1 MRPVRRGSLGLAAA
15 ASFLGGA
22 PRWYKRA
29 LLVALL
35 VNSLLA
41 WLAGPVPAAWAL
53 VGEFILTLALALRCH
68 PLAPG
73 GLLAIEALALGLARP
88 DQAWSEIGGAL
99 PVLLLVLFMVAAI
112 GLMRDLLLAVFTRL
126 LVAVRSTLLL
136 SLLFLLGAALLSA
149 FLDALT
155 VIAVVIAIAQGLLAQ
170 QELAAG
176 EGGVPPAQAAQLQ
189 AALRGLVMHAAVGTA
204 VGGVATLVGEPQNL
218 LIGHVMGWDFLA
230 FARHMAPITVLV
242 LAGAVLACVALAA
255 VRAFSYGVDIPA
267 DARAALEAQA
277 ALRRASRTARAR
289 WRLATQAVAAMLL
302 LVALAMHWAEP
313 GLVGLA
319 LVVLLAA
326 LQGIVHE
333 ERIAES
339 LKEAVPFTALLA
351 VFFVVVAVIQAQSL
365 FGPVVHWV
373 LAQSGTQQLVA
384 MYFAN
389 GLLSA
394 VSDNVFVASI
404 YIAQLQQAVAAG
416 TVEPAQQAHLALAIN
431 AGTNLPSIATPNG
444 QAAFLYLLTSA
455 LAPRI
460 GLSYAR
466 MCWMALPYLV
476 VLTFAGLW
484 GLTRL
489 AG

>member
-1 MRPVRRGSLGLAAA
+1 V
-15 ASFLGGA
+15 
-22 PRWYKRA
+22 
-29 LLVALL
+29 
-35 VNSLLA
+35 LA

-53 VGEFILTLALALRCH
+53 VAEFILTLALALRCH

-73 GLLAIEALALGLARP
+73 GLLAIEALALGLAQP
-88 DQAWSEIGGAL
+88 GQAWHEIAGAL

-112 GLMRDLLLAVFTRL
+112 GLMRDLLLALFTRVL
-126 LVAVRSTLLL
+126 LAVRSAVLLG
-136 SLLFLLGAALLSA
+136 LLFMVGAALLSA

-170 QELAAG
+170 QQAAAG
-176 EGGVPPAQAAQLQ
+176 EAGVAPAQAQQLQ

-204 VGGVATLVGEPQNL
+204 VGGVATLIGEPQNL
-218 LIGHVMGWDFLA
+218 LIGRALGWDFLA
-230 FARHMAPITVLV
+230 FARHMAPISVLV
-242 LAGAVLACVALAA
+242 LAGGMLACLGLGAL
-255 VRAFSYGVDIPA
+255 RAFGYGVAIPA
-267 DARAALEAQA
+267 EARATLQA
-277 ALRRASRTARAR
+277 NATARRLARSARAR
-289 WRLATQAVAAMLL
+289 WRLVVQAVAAVLL
-302 LVALAMHWAEP
+302 LVALSMHWAEP
-313 GLVGLA
+313 GLIGLA

-326 LQGIVHE
+326 LQGIAHE
-333 ERIAES
+333 ERLAEA

-351 VFFVVVAVIQAQSL
+351 VFFAIVAVIQAQAL
-365 FGPVVHWV
+365 FQPVVNWV
-373 LAQSGTQQLVA
+373 LAQQGAQQLVA
-384 MYFAN
+384 MYLAN

-404 YIAQLQQAVAAG
+404 YLAQLRQAVDSGALD
-416 TVEPAQQAHLALAIN
+416 PAQLPHLAIAVN

-466 MCWMALPYLV
+466 MCWMSLPYLV
-476 VLTFAGLW
+476 VLTLAGLW
-484 GLTRL
+484 GLMRL